1 MARKG
6 ERDLKRERFWRAV
19 LRRQPRSGLTVRE
32 FCRREQL
39 SEPSYYAWRRALA
52 RRDRE
57 AQSRPGQRGR
67 ASSAAWLTMARR
79 SPTACRPSFQ
89 ELAILEGSGRNGA
102 GCCLEIILPDGCRV
116 RVPEEV
122 DRGLLADV
130 LSALEGRRC

>member
-6 ERDLKRERFWRAV
+6 ERDVQRERFWRAV
-19 LRRQPRSGLTVRE
+19 LRRQGRSGLTTRE
-32 FCRREQL
+32 FCRQERL
-39 SEPSYYAWRRALA
+39 SEASYYAWRRELA

-57 AQSRPGQRGR
+57 PQTGPRQRRQGCGVASLTAGKRSPAASRP
-67 ASSAAWLTMARR
+67 L
-79 SPTACRPSFQ
+79 FQ

-102 GCCLEIILPDGCRV
+102 GCCLEIILPDGCRL

-130 LSALEGRRC
+130 LSLLEARRC